1 MSNRNIFFEGRGNK
15 QISVK
20 RTTWWL
26 AMQFKSR
33 KKKKPKPRKPI
44 FKLD

>member
-1 MSNRNIFFEGRGNK
+1 MSNQNIFFEGRGNK

-33 KKKKPKPRKPI
+33 KKKKAQTQETY
-44 FKLD
+44 L